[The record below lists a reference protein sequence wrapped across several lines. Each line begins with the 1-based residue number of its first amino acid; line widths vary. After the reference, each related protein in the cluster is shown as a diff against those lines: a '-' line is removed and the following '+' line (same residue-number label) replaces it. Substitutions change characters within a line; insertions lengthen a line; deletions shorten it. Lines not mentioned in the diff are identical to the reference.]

1 MCKGLF
7 KKKKATPLFYE
18 EEPAD
23 AKFSVLADF
32 VREIETKA
40 DFNKAIDAMKS
51 IFDAYQKLRGIKTD
65 DDMIAEPEFMLHP
78 DEGGSK

>member
-1 MCKGLF
+1 MLF
-7 KKKKATPLFYE
+7 RKKKTGPMFYE

-23 AKFSVLADF
+23 AKFNVLADF

-51 IFDAYQKLRGIKTD
+51 IFEAYQKLRGIKTD
-65 DDMIAEPEFMLHP
+65 DDVAVEPELMLHS
-78 DEGGSK
+78 EENK

>member
-1 MCKGLF
+1 MCKLF
-7 KKKKATPLFYE
+7 KRKKQGPLFYE

-23 AKFSVLADF
+23 AKFSTLSDF
-32 VREIETKA
+32 VKDIETKA

-65 DDMIAEPEFMLHP
+65 DDSIAEPEYMLHP
-78 DEGGSK
+78 DEGK